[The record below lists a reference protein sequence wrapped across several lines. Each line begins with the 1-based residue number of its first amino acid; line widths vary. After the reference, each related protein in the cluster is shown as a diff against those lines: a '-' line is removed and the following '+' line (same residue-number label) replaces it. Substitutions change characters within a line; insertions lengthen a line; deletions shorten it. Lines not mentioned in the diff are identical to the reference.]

1 MAKQKITLEDLAQKI
16 DGVMQEVVDVRKDL
30 TEKIEDETSGLAVMT
45 KRGFDKVDERF
56 DKVQEENQKHFS
68 VIKQEIVEVK
78 LRQDNVAYRFELN
91 ALGERVTKLEKT
103 R

>member
-1 MAKQKITLEDLAQKI
+1 MAKQKITIDDLARMVQNGFMEMRDATQKI
-16 DGVMQEVVDVRKDL
+16 VKNEVDSVRQEVFETKK
-30 TEKIEDETSGLAVMT
+30 ENKKHFAFIEQGIED
-45 KRGFDKVDERF
+45 
-56 DKVQEENQKHFS
+56 
-68 VIKQEIVEVK
+68 VK